1 VTLITS
7 NWWKLRHD
15 IYLSG
20 GYLSQE
26 VAMFKVSVV
35 VFALAVSGFML
46 WIAHENTNFAQLP
59 HATFIKRAV

>member
-1 VTLITS
+1 MTLITS

-15 IYLSG
+15 IYLLG